1 MAPIHTIMHPT
12 DFSAQSGCALRL
24 ACSLA
29 RDYGAHLIILHVA
42 DEPPIASA
50 EGIMIPPTGD
60 FMAEARADLEQL
72 ELPDAHIRAE
82 RRLERG
88 DPVREILH
96 VADDVRADL
105 IVMGTHGRTGL
116 ARLLMGSVAEQVV
129 RQASCPVLTLK
140 TPVPEEVTA
149 GAGDVVAAGI

>member
-1 MAPIHTIMHPT
+1 MAPIHTILHPT
-12 DFSAQSGCALRL
+12 DFSAQSGYALRL

-29 RDYGAHLIILHVA
+29 RDYGAHLIVLHVA

-50 EGIMIPPTGD
+50 EGIMIPPPGD
-60 FMAEARADLEQL
+60 YLAEARADLQQH
-72 ELPDAHIRAE
+72 ELPDAQVHAE

-88 DPVREILH
+88 EPVTEILR
-96 VADDVRADL
+96 VADEVRADL

-116 ARLLMGSVAEQVV
+116 ERLLMGSVAEQVV

-140 TPVPEEVTA
+140 TPVPEAVTA
-149 GAGDVVAAGI
+149 GAGEVAVAGI